1 MISGPAHSVRKTWAK
16 AETLKNNH
24 RWKKTNESRALR
36 TESRNLQNVDQLCNE
51 NIWQDW
57 TPCLWLLLQLLCQG
71 RLKLSATSPDCQHSQ
86 RYLTCANEATE
97 APSTFYN
104 TSSPQMR
111 WLSEAARLE
120 MKAIPESAP
129 WTELWFGVPPGGLCQ
144 GHCTLLWQSET
155 WQGTGGWMVR
165 TGNREWVGRAE

>member
-1 MISGPAHSVRKTWAK
+1 MISGPAHSARKTWAK
-16 AETLKNNH
+16 AETLK
-24 RWKKTNESRALR
+24 KKPHVEKANESRALR
-36 TESRNLQNVDQLCNE
+36 TESRNPQNVDQLCNE
-51 NIWQDW
+51 NIWQDR
-57 TPCLWLLLQLLCQG
+57 TACLWLLLQLLCQG

-129 WTELWFGVPPGGLCQ
+129 WALVRRASWRPLPGPLHASVAIWNLAGHWGLH
-144 GHCTLLWQSET
+144 GKD
-155 WQGTGGWMVR
+155 
-165 TGNREWVGRAE
+165 RE